1 MAKITLFQMRNR
13 AKAKSRSLLCFWAIR
28 ELGMLLT
35 DMVKHLGISVSGV
48 EYAVEMGEAIKR
60 DKSCHLVDRLS

>member
-1 MAKITLFQMRNR
+1 M
-13 AKAKSRSLLCFWAIR
+13 SLLCFWAVR

-48 EYAVEMGEAIKR
+48 GYAVERGEAIAR
-60 DKSCHLVDRLS
+60 DKNYHLVDRLS